1 MGRLHSSGT
10 GHTCDHIYAM
20 RNFIR
25 HPTDIPIKIIKDEN
39 GERYHQPL
47 RDISIGGL
55 RCRFNEQLAI
65 GIKIKIIID
74 LVDPALEIPGKV
86 VWCRADD
93 ASYELGIEF
102 RGEKDVYRLRMVEQI
117 CHIEH
122 YRNEILIRE
131 GRKISSEQAA
141 KEWIV
146 KYACEFP
153 K

>member
-1 MGRLHSSGT
+1 
-10 GHTCDHIYAM
+10 M

-25 HPTDIPIKIIKDEN
+25 HPADIPIKIIKDEN

-55 RCRFNEQLAI
+55 RCTFNKPLEI
-65 GIKIKIIID
+65 GAKVKIIVD
-74 LVDPALEIPGKV
+74 LVNPEMEIPGKV

-93 ASYELGIEF
+93 QSYELGIEF

-122 YRNEILIRE
+122 YKNEMLIKE
-131 GRKISSEQAA
+131 GRNISSEQAA
-141 KEWIV
+141 NEWIE
-146 KYACEFP
+146 KFADEFP
-153 K
+153 S